1 MSGRAPRYATMLVWL
16 RLKLACSVFHRE
28 VFAVQAEG
36 ERTELKIK
44 TVVYAT
50 DLSLCCQNAGFYAA
64 FLAQFFSAE
73 LLVTHAFILSQ
84 AAMEVEFDPALVS
97 EQRKDLAS
105 LLSRKAAKLSRD
117 GMRSSPA
124 LVEGDPR
131 KVLVE
136 LADEHGPSLMVVGTH
151 GGGWIQR
158 EIIGSVAETIL
169 RSTSWPVL
177 TVGPQ
182 VRSAAAEDLRFKHIL
197 YATDFTPSAAGA
209 AMYAA
214 CFAEA
219 FGARIDVLN
228 VIERE
233 SLDRPDRLREL
244 SHSFAQALNKCLPRR
259 AEEFSNPRTFVEVG
273 DAHRQILQHIKD
285 HDVDLLVLGIQQAS
299 HLGIGS
305 RNSQAF
311 QIILH
316 AICPVLTIAG

>member
-1 MSGRAPRYATMLVWL
+1 MHTEEESTKLKVRA
-16 RLKLACSVFHRE
+16 
-28 VFAVQAEG
+28 
-36 ERTELKIK
+36 
-44 TVVYAT
+44 VVYAT
-50 DLSLCCQNAGFYAA
+50 DLSLCSQNAGFYAA

-73 LLVTHAFILSQ
+73 LLVAHAFSLSQ
-84 AAMEVEFDPALVS
+84 AAMEVEFDPALTS
-97 EQRKDLAS
+97 EQRKDLEF

-117 GMRSSPA
+117 GVHASPV
-124 LVEGDPR
+124 LVEGNPK

-136 LADEHGPSLMVVGTH
+136 LADRYGPALMVLGTH

-158 EIIGSVAETIL
+158 EILGSVAEKIL
-169 RSTSWPVL
+169 RSTSWPVF

-182 VRSAAAEDLRFKHIL
+182 VRSAAVEDLRFKHIL
-197 YATDFTPSAAGA
+197 YATDFTPAAVRA
-209 AMYAA
+209 APYAV

-219 FGARIDVLN
+219 FRARIDVLN

-244 SHSFAQALNKCLPRR
+244 SNCFAQALDRCLPRR

-285 HDVDLLVLGIQQAS
+285 HDVDLLVLGIQKAS
-299 HLGIGS
+299 HLGIAS
-305 RNSQAF
+305 RNSHAF
-311 QIILH
+311 RLILH

>member
-1 MSGRAPRYATMLVWL
+1 M
-16 RLKLACSVFHRE
+16 H
-28 VFAVQAEG
+28 AEG
-36 ERTELKIK
+36 ASTELKVK

-73 LLVTHAFILSQ
+73 LLVSHAFILSQ
-84 AAMEVEFDPALVS
+84 AATEVEFDPALIS
-97 EQRKDLAS
+97 EQRKDLEF
-105 LLSRKAAKLSRD
+105 LLSRKGAILSRQ
-117 GMRSSPA
+117 GMHSSPA

-131 KVLVE
+131 KVLAE
-136 LADEHGPSLMVVGTH
+136 LADKHGPSLIVLGTH

-158 EIIGSVAETIL
+158 EILGSVAETIL

-182 VRSAAAEDLRFKHIL
+182 VRSAATEDLRFKHIL
-197 YATDFTPSAAGA
+197 YATDFTPAAAGA
-209 AMYAA
+209 AMYAV
-214 CFAEA
+214 CFADA

-244 SHSFAQALNKCLPRR
+244 SNSFAQALDKCLPKS
-259 AEEFSNPRTFVEVG
+259 AEGFSNPRTFVEVG
-273 DAHRQILQHIKD
+273 DAHRQVVQHIKD
-285 HDVDLLVLGIQQAS
+285 HDVDLLVLGIQKAS

-311 QIILH
+311 QIILD